1 MINKLKLLNN
11 KITNNWKYQIEKKIF
26 TKKEQ
31 INQYKLLLEE
41 IKITFLLVEK
51 EKYLV
56 VGEMRL

>member
-1 MINKLKLLNN
+1 MINKLKLFNN